1 MLQTLAST
9 RIEFELEFRFGPFW
23 VQIHLGLNL
32 IKDWTLWANPWL
44 TNGLIKD
51 LIPILKNKKKEKEKG
66 ALDSLSS
73 SHVRT
78 PKEKNSTRQVD
89 FFSDAVP
96 TKIIKYMGNVLDKR
110 ERDWFIKNPDK
121 DYLLKIGDFSWKERN
136 NG

>member
-9 RIEFELEFRFGPFW
+9 RIGFELEFRFGPFW

-51 LIPILKNKKKEKEKG
+51 LIPLLEG
-66 ALDSLSS
+66 GLRLSLLSS
-73 SHVRT
+73 RT
-78 PKEKNSTRQVD
+78 HAKKQKTPHAK
-89 FFSDAVP
+89 FFIFYFFDAVP
-96 TKIIKYMGNVLDKR
+96 TNKNNKIYGNVFEMDKR

>member
-9 RIEFELEFRFGPFW
+9 RIGFELEFRFGPFW

-51 LIPILKNKKKEKEKG
+51 LIPFLKGVPET
-66 ALDSLSS
+66 LSP
-73 SHVRT
+73 HLTCARQRT
-78 PKEKNSTRQVD
+78 RLHAPVD

-96 TKIIKYMGNVLDKR
+96 A
-110 ERDWFIKNPDK
+110 
-121 DYLLKIGDFSWKERN
+121 
-136 NG
+136 